1 MRLLAA
7 LLVLDSARE
16 TTGLGNIYETASD
29 PMHSVEVFWDFEDG
43 VQGWGNKTSEEM
55 MCEVTHRGGEMRG
68 VVRELSR
75 PEATDASGRLL
86 DDIVDRE
93 ATDSFGRPIHGR
105 AKHYS
110 EPHID
115 SPPLK
120 INAID
125 RHFIV
130 VRMKYSGLAQS
141 GRVVLRPGE
150 FMPQRAASGP
160 GAVKAK
166 SSNAPEALTESFQR
180 GDYVWAQFERLE
192 WRQATVMKY
201 NKKEETYDVEYHRNQ
216 KTDTENGGLCTGDE
230 CPREFSVPRVHIRE
244 SENRTAYLDDGDEVR
259 TWSSELPDFDN
270 NYRGNDTAPLQNI
283 DFEVIGDGQW
293 REIYIPVWKYYFGN
307 FTQIRLYPA
316 LATNGGIQ
324 GPVFGDTFSVDWV
337 KIAKAPTVKRVT
349 GCFDKFYSTAN
360 LGYGVSNITMTEHV
374 INNHLYHYST
384 NHFALSEATFI
395 DRDTAK
401 YTSEG
406 GNTLAY
412 ASTYHCQREG
422 GQTITLTGTNFGN
435 VHDLRVEVGGR
446 PCEGVRMTK
455 PETQIECTL
464 PPAFPMAVAPSRSS
478 SWRSDG
484 GRVSDSE
491 GRLHDHGA
499 EGRAM
504 PRQYSEREVRGQH
517 AFGEGRLHE
526 SYPARERRF
535 YQELPVRVTNGQ
547 LAQLH
552 DEVKYLSYSVRPPAP
567 PSVPTISNLCAH
579 SIDLA
584 WQPPVDYWD
593 AITVT
598 GYLVEVR
605 VGGRDGRDHNPADSP
620 HWGWQ
625 PWVMFGNIT
634 ATTIVGL
641 QPDVEYEWRVSSVS
655 EDMVHSDEWRHL
667 DLYGRRAMLPG
678 ALVGPPS
685 PPTNLTATLF
695 NDLHFTHFDANQT
708 LNHSSTDKRST
719 LGPSGV
725 WSGEGH
731 YGLALVGSAQIEG
744 CNASVSCCDKYHR
757 WDRRQDIDDA
767 DSEMC
772 LPRSHSCF
780 VQGGSTLV
788 DRIGHRHNGTPT
800 GEPNYEHRA
809 AGEGDANDEGDDDAD
824 VRLPTNIRG
833 SAPGAAG
840 QTVIV
845 DRIEGSGNPAH
856 STLSHRPTE
865 PCGPALRLTPSLARS
880 SAAAWYPRKLNV
892 REGFD
897 TSFVFRLANPSTE
910 CTLMDDEYTH
920 CRARGADGFAFVVHN
935 AEGGGT
941 HTLGEAGMGLGYS
954 GILNSL
960 AVEFDT
966 WYNSELLEP
975 YENHI
980 AVHTRG
986 WRHPNSANH
995 SFALGSTPS
1004 VPELTDG
1011 VHRARIVYDPRA
1023 STLEEAVDA
1032 HPAAFAPSTHSAYF
1046 LSNADYPQGGQADW
1060 GNGMGVLSVYIDDMK
1075 KPVLILPLNLCATLD
1090 CDAGRAW
1097 LGFTAATGD
1106 RFWQVH
1112 DVLEWKLRSTRNDP
1126 HYDPPPIVNGEGAH
1140 SCNDPKLCVHR

>member
-1 MRLLAA
+1 MWSVRLLA
-7 LLVLDSARE
+7 LVLVLDSALE
-16 TTGLGNIYETASD
+16 TTGLGSPFESTAD

-43 VQGWGNKTSEEM
+43 VQGWANKTSEEL
-55 MCEVTHRGGEMRG
+55 MCEVTHRGGEIRG
-68 VVRELSR
+68 VVRELST
-75 PEATDASGRLL
+75 PEATDASGNLL
-86 DDIVDRE
+86 DDIMDRQ
-93 ATDSFGRPIHGR
+93 ATDTFGRPIHGR

-120 INAID
+120 INAVD
-125 RHFIV
+125 RHYII

-150 FMPQRAASGP
+150 FIPQRADSGP
-160 GAVKAK
+160 GAVKSGA
-166 SSNAPEALTESFQR
+166 SGAPEALTESFQP
-180 GDYVWAQFERLE
+180 GDYIWAEFERVE
-192 WRQATVMKY
+192 WRMATVIQY
-201 NKKEETYDVEYHRNQ
+201 HKKEETYDVEYHYTTSG
-216 KTDTENGGLCTGDE
+216 KCLDTGAT
-230 CPREFSVPRVHIRE
+230 CPREYGLPRVHIRE
-244 SENRTAYLDDGDEVR
+244 SQNGTTHLDDGDVVR

-270 NYRGNDTAPLQNI
+270 QYRGGSTAALQKI

-324 GPVFGDTFSVDWV
+324 GPVFGDTFAVDWV
-337 KIAKAPTVKRVT
+337 KIAKAPTIKRVT
-349 GCFDKFYSTAN
+349 GCFDKFYPTAN
-360 LGYGVSNITMTEHV
+360 LGYGVSNITMSEHV
-374 INNHLYHYST
+374 INDHLYHYST
-384 NHFALSEATFI
+384 NHFALSEAVFI

-401 YTSEG
+401 YTAEG
-406 GNTLAY
+406 GSTLPY

-435 VHDLRVEVGGR
+435 VHDLRVEVAGR
-446 PCEGVRMTK
+446 PCENVRVIR
-455 PETQIECTL
+455 PEVEVECVL
-464 PPAFPMAVAPSRSS
+464 PPALPMPIAPSRSS
-478 SWRSDG
+478 SWRADG
-484 GRVSDSE
+484 GRVSDDE
-491 GRLHDHGA
+491 GRLHDQGS
-499 EGRAM
+499 EGRAT
-504 PRQYSEREVRGQH
+504 PRQYSEREVRDQH
-517 AFGEGRLHE
+517 AFGEGMLHE
-526 SYPARERRF
+526 SYPMRERRY
-535 YQELPVRVTNGQ
+535 YQELPVRITNGQ
-547 LAQLH
+547 LPQLH
-552 DEVKYLSYSVRPPAP
+552 DQANYLSYGVRPPAP

-579 SIDLA
+579 SVDLG
-584 WQPPVDYWD
+584 WEPPRDYWD

-598 GYLVEVR
+598 GYLVEAR
-605 VGGRDGRDHNPADSP
+605 IGGRDGPQHDPTDSP
-620 HWGWQ
+620 YWGWR
-625 PWVMFGNIT
+625 PWAMLGNLT
-634 ATTIVGL
+634 ATTMVGL
-641 QPDVEYEWRVSSVS
+641 QADMEYEWRVSAVS
-655 EDMVHSDEWRHL
+655 EDMVHSDEWRQL
-667 DLYGRRAMLPG
+667 DLYGRRPILPG
-678 ALVGPPS
+678 ALVSPPS
-685 PPTNLTATLF
+685 PPTNLTATLVH
-695 NDLHFTHFDANQT
+695 DLHFTHFDANQT
-708 LNHSSTDKRST
+708 LNYSSIDKRLT

-725 WSGEGH
+725 WGGEGH

-744 CNASVSCCDKYHR
+744 CNASVSCCDNYRR
-757 WDRRQDIDDA
+757 WDRRQDVDDG

-772 LPRSHSCF
+772 QSPSFSCF

-788 DRIGHRHNGTPT
+788 DQIGNRRNGTPT
-800 GEPNYEHRA
+800 GEPRHEHRA
-809 AGEGDANDEGDDDAD
+809 AGEGDANDEGDDYVD
-824 VRLPTNIRG
+824 VRLPSNIRG
-833 SAPGAAG
+833 TSPGFG
-840 QTVIV
+840 QTVVV
-845 DRIEGSGNPAH
+845 DKIEGSDDPAH

-865 PCGPALRLTPSLARS
+865 PCGPALRLTPSLPRS

-941 HTLGEAGMGLGYS
+941 HTMGEAGMGLGYS

-1011 VHRARIVYDPRA
+1011 VHRARVVYDPRA
-1023 STLEEAVDA
+1023 ETLEEAVDS

-1046 LSNADYPQGGQADW
+1046 MSNADYPQGGQADW
-1060 GNGMGVLSVYIDDMK
+1060 GTGVGVLSVYIDDMQ
-1075 KPVLILPLNLCATLD
+1075 KPVLTIPLNLCATLD

-1097 LGFTAATGD
+1097 VGFTAATGE

-1112 DVLEWKLRSTRNDP
+1112 DLLEWDLRSTRNDP

-1140 SCNDPKLCVHR
+1140 SCNDPKLCVHK